1 MPPNPSSVESPS
13 SSLLKQRKPYRRILV
28 IRYRFIGDTLM
39 VTPFLREL
47 KKAYPEALIDVL
59 VGPYSGEVLTHCPE
73 VNELIY
79 YDTTRKHRY
88 ENQSGGEQKSFWSYV
103 GQLRKNKYDVAY
115 VLKRSFSSAALAFFS
130 GIPKRIGYATEAR
143 QFLLTQS
150 ISYDK
155 QKSEADCFLDILRAD
170 GIPVSADWEK
180 HYAHHHWWGPDQEDL
195 ATAMMEQYAGE
206 TNVLVHFTSSN
217 SAKEWPQE
225 KALSLVERL
234 IDELDAIVH
243 CVGASSDAQV
253 YEQIRQRLPEP
264 MRDRLLNWCGHT
276 DLVESMALIAKMDV
290 MVGVDSGTLHM
301 AAAVGVPVVG
311 LFGPMSPEKWRP
323 LGEKTTVVSLG
334 LACQPCNLKTPC
346 HQAFACMTNLSVE
359 QVMQAVLLQVAV
371 RC

>member
-1 MPPNPSSVESPS
+1 
-13 SSLLKQRKPYRRILV
+13 
-28 IRYRFIGDTLM
+28 M
-39 VTPFLREL
+39 VTPFLKQL

-79 YDTTRKHRY
+79 YDTTRKHLY
-88 ENQSGGEQKSFWSYV
+88 ENLKGAEKRSFWSYV

-115 VLKRSFSSAALAFFS
+115 VLKRSFSSAALAFLS

-150 ISYDK
+150 LPYNK

-170 GIPVSADWEK
+170 GVPVSPDWEN
-180 HYAHHHWWGPDQEDL
+180 HYAHQHWWGADQEDL
-195 ATAMMEQYAGE
+195 ATAMMEQYSGK

-217 SAKEWPQE
+217 KAKEWPQD
-225 KALSLVERL
+225 KTLTLVYRL
-234 IDELDAIVH
+234 IDELGAIVH
-243 CVGASSDAQV
+243 CLGASSDAQV
-253 YEQIRQRLPEP
+253 YEQIRQGLPEP
-264 MRDRLLNWCGHT
+264 QRDRLLNWCGHT
-276 DLVESMALIAKMDV
+276 DLVESMALIAKMDF

-301 AAAVGVPVVG
+301 AAAVGIPVIA

-323 LGEKTTVVSLG
+323 LGEKTTVLSLG

-346 HQAFACMTNLSVE
+346 AHEFACMGDLSVDR
-359 QVMQAVLLQVAV
+359 VMEAVIKQVAV
-371 RC
+371 QC